1 MKTWTETL
9 TLAAL
14 AATLTLAGCAE
25 DGPGSMI
32 EADAPQTHLMAAA
45 VADSLAAGRMPNID
59 WIGWNLEGR
68 PLDRFPLE
76 LRTKEEILAEE
87 REMGMRLPSGNRAA
101 VGALQTYASVNDL
114 HAARNL
120 IIRSLQPSDCP
131 FVPCRLPPSGEDRYR
146 EVAERMGLP
155 YRPVA
160 EVVYLAGH
168 EFTPSQYEDARLW
181 RERDRERT
189 RERNRQ
195 REHERRQ
202 SEGVIR

>member
-1 MKTWTETL
+1 MKTETL

-14 AATLTLAGCAE
+14 AVTLTLAGCAE

-32 EADAPQTHLMAAA
+32 EADAPQTHLTDTEL
-45 VADSLAAGRMPNID
+45 ADSLAAGRMPNID

-114 HAARNL
+114 PRGPKLDHSVSTAIRL
-120 IIRSLQPSDCP
+120 PVRSLS
-131 FVPCRLPPSGEDRYR
+131 
-146 EVAERMGLP
+146 VAAVGGGS
-155 YRPVA
+155 V
-160 EVVYLAGH
+160 
-168 EFTPSQYEDARLW
+168 
-181 RERDRERT
+181 
-189 RERNRQ
+189 
-195 REHERRQ
+195 
-202 SEGVIR
+202 